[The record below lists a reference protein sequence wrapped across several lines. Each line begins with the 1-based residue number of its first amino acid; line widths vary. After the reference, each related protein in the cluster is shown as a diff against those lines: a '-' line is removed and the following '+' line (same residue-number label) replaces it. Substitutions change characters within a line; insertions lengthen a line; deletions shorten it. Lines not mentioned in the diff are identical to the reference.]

1 MGQSL
6 HRSGAGSE
14 RALLLGRLSQ
24 PGCIRQVGHR
34 RIDNQLVNPRFSEPE
49 YQLVWPRDL
58 FKAEAAKLL
67 NTRDIQGWDD
77 NCALLLEDA
86 FVRGY
91 RSGPLSEFRDVPAVL
106 DPGVWGTETVSRA
119 SNRLTPRQE
128 HLRLLMASAEHLRED
143 PAPRRRY
150 WSARR
155 AGQAPADSALEMP
168 VLVREFVA
176 LIGELDNAGYL
187 ENRFGKDCVDDPRDD
202 TVHTLIYQEL
212 GVEGV
217 WPLDIDRLTDDID
230 LFYDIVELLH
240 DQVARPNTRFDHD
253 YAECGWHHG
262 KFDIGA
268 GRIVYRWRV
277 NKLFESSPLGLRLAE
292 DGDDVG
298 RLVTVTDEAR
308 TALAQSVAARSD
320 GESAD
325 QVRHALA
332 LFRERG
338 SDRNQ
343 KRSAVAAL
351 ALVLEERRHGVLA
364 DALAKSDRGA
374 LFDLANNFHVRH
386 QDAKQKR
393 DYDDFYLDWI
403 FWVYLSTI
411 ELTNQVL
418 EAQRPG

>member
-1 MGQSL
+1 MPD
-6 HRSGAGSE
+6 GAG
-14 RALLLGRLSQ
+14 
-24 PGCIRQVGHR
+24 HR
-34 RIDNQLVNPRFSEPE
+34 HIDNQLVNPRFSEPE

-67 NTRDIQGWDD
+67 NMRDVQGWDD
-77 NCALLLEDA
+77 DCALLLEDA
-86 FVRGY
+86 FIRGY
-91 RSGPLSEFRDVPAVL
+91 RSGPLSEFHDVPAVV
-106 DPGVWGTETVSRA
+106 DPGRWGTEEVARA
-119 SNRLTPRQE
+119 TSRLTPRQE
-128 HLRLLMASAEHLRED
+128 YLRLLMAGAEQLRED
-143 PAPRRRY
+143 PPPQRRY
-150 WSARR
+150 WSARK
-155 AGQAPADSALEMP
+155 AGQTLSATALEMP
-168 VLVREFVA
+168 TLVREFVS

-202 TVHTLIYQEL
+202 TIHTLIYREL
-212 GVEGV
+212 GSEGI
-217 WPLDIDRLTDDID
+217 WPLDTDRLTDNID

-253 YAECGWHHG
+253 YGECGWHHG
-262 KFDIGA
+262 KFDIRV

-277 NKLFESSPLGLRLAE
+277 NKLFNNSALGLRLAE
-292 DGDDVG
+292 NGDDVG

-308 TALAQSVAARSD
+308 TALAQSVAARSE
-320 GESAD
+320 GEPAD

-338 SDRNQ
+338 SDRHQ

-351 ALVLEERRHGVLA
+351 ALVLEERRHGVLT

-418 EAQRPG
+418 DTQRTG

>member
-1 MGQSL
+1 MDTP
-6 HRSGAGSE
+6 
-14 RALLLGRLSQ
+14 AL
-24 PGCIRQVGHR
+24 
-34 RIDNQLVNPRFSEPE
+34 
-49 YQLVWPRDL
+49 
-58 FKAEAAKLL
+58 
-67 NTRDIQGWDD
+67 
-77 NCALLLEDA
+77 
-86 FVRGY
+86 VRG
-91 RSGPLSEFRDVPAVL
+91 F
-106 DPGVWGTETVSRA
+106 VS
-119 SNRLTPRQE
+119 
-128 HLRLLMASAEHLRED
+128 
-143 PAPRRRY
+143 
-150 WSARR
+150 
-155 AGQAPADSALEMP
+155 
-168 VLVREFVA
+168 
-176 LIGELDNAGYL
+176 LIDELDTAGYF

-202 TVHTLIYQEL
+202 TVHTLISVHTLIYREL
-212 GVEGV
+212 GVEGI
-217 WPLDIDRLTDDID
+217 WPLDADLLADSID

-240 DQVARPNTRFDHD
+240 DQVAKPNTRFYHD
-253 YAECGWHHG
+253 FSECGWHHD

-268 GRIVYRWRV
+268 GGVVYRWRV
-277 NKLFESSPLGLRLAE
+277 NKLFEGSTLELRLAE
-292 DGDDVG
+292 DGEDIG

-351 ALVLEERRHGVLA
+351 ALVLEERRYGVLA

-386 QDAKQKR
+386 QDARQKR

-418 EAQRPG
+418 DAQRPG

>member
-1 MGQSL
+1 M
-6 HRSGAGSE
+6 
-14 RALLLGRLSQ
+14 
-24 PGCIRQVGHR
+24 
-34 RIDNQLVNPRFSEPE
+34 
-49 YQLVWPRDL
+49 WPRDL

-67 NTRDIQGWDD
+67 NMRDIQGWDD
-77 NCALLLEDA
+77 DCALLLEDA
-86 FVRGY
+86 FIRGY
-91 RSGPLSEFRDVPAVL
+91 RSGPLSEFYDVPAVL
-106 DPGVWGTETVSRA
+106 DPRIWGTETVTRTTS
-119 SNRLTPRQE
+119 RLTPRQE
-128 HLRLLMASAEHLRED
+128 HLRFLMANADQLRED
-143 PAPRRRY
+143 PPPRRRY
-150 WSARR
+150 WSARK
-155 AGQAPADSALEMP
+155 AGQAPAATALEMP
-168 VLVREFVA
+168 TLVREFVS
-176 LIGELDNAGYL
+176 LISEFDNAGYL

-202 TVHTLIYQEL
+202 TVHTLIYKEL
-212 GVEGV
+212 GVEGI
-217 WPLDIDRLTDDID
+217 WPLGTDRLTDDTD

-240 DQVARPNTRFDHD
+240 DQVARPSTRFHHD
-253 YAECGWHHG
+253 YCECGWHHG
-262 KFDIGA
+262 KFDIGS

-277 NKLFESSPLGLRLAE
+277 NKLFGNSALGLRLSGDGE
-292 DGDDVG
+292 DIG

-343 KRSAVAAL
+343 KRSAVSAL

-418 EAQRPG
+418 DAQRTG